1 MNDRE
6 RLYVLDTDTV
16 SLIQRGREIVRRR
29 IERTPPEQIAVTLIT
44 VAEQM
49 RGWLADIH
57 RAKEGMPALIY
68 AYQRLQKTVNYYS
81 DLTILPFDEA
91 AETEL
96 AELRKQKIRISTQDL
111 RIAAITLSVRGIL
124 VTCNTR
130 DFIKVP
136 NLVTEDWSQE

>member
-29 IERTPPEQIAVTLIT
+29 IERTPPEQIAVTIIT

-57 RAKEGMPALIY
+57 RSKEGMPALIY

-96 AELRKQKIRISTQDL
+96 AELRKQRIEYDSPVDALVAVSKQ
-111 RIAAITLSVRGIL
+111 LSESIYEFAFGSQRGIFL
-124 VTCNTR
+124 
-130 DFIKVP
+130 
-136 NLVTEDWSQE
+136 S